1 MKLNITKIKKRYFGE
16 SSKMKFLFAKY
27 AQQPLVENAILFE
40 SFHGKNVSDSP
51 LHMLQELMR
60 QGRAGDFTIY
70 YATNDMEAHQPVV
83 EALKLPVTLVDILS
97 EDYARVL
104 ATCKYLVNN
113 SSFPAWFIRR
123 DGQRYIQTWHGT
135 PLKTLGKRMRLGIE
149 SMYNVQHNFTQA
161 NIITFPNDFTKE
173 VIMRDYNL
181 ELLFCNKAAM
191 LGYPRND
198 VFMRSDGADVRA
210 RCGLEGKTC
219 FAYMPTWR
227 GRSNHSANIEGY
239 AQDLDKILTA
249 IDASLG
255 DDQVFY
261 VNLHSMVA
269 SQIELGGYEHVKP
282 FPAGEDNYEFL
293 NAMDVLVTD
302 YSSVFFDFALTRKP
316 VILFTY
322 DIDEYLED
330 RGLYLD
336 ISTMPFRQVS
346 TTQELIESMQSGD
359 YADYRYWEGDFAN
372 YLKYDSAQNAAK
384 ALDLLFDDE
393 AEGVPVEDYSF
404 NTKREWHSFY
414 PKKQRH
420 VEDIRTIC
428 ETADPQNEIVVFNKS
443 TFTEDMSAFLHDNYR
458 DAFQYMFTI
467 YSCPRTIAEDVE
479 SQKSDKVAA
488 VLEQRNRRRIFG
500 PLNIVGDTRET
511 AFTPQEGT
519 SLIENSKTGQ
529 LVDGVNTAPVAI
541 GNVGNE
547 LHVQL
552 LSDEFDYQRVFFMV
566 SGLLKA
572 VRDLTPEELASKTA
586 VLDLRQAATI
596 GNTKV
601 GTNVRVGFAGTRKA
615 DGADAQV
622 VFICPIVE
630 KSVTQNN
637 PAFLTKPFFFDL
649 ESFSYAERHESNYL
663 NSMLPEE
670 SCALLAMARASDNAL
685 QVKLAKRDD
694 YLRHIA
700 KGHLTKLKVGRSGVS
715 IAAKFALET
724 FHVVAFKLKYRSFDE
739 NIEYELPTTVRAA
752 GQGERAS
759 ASFKPEDFELKE
771 VFWDV
776 YLRVVNNDLGID
788 MDVPVRVPALIRY
801 RMLASNMQIE
811 LPDGNVLFPG
821 YGRGAASLYFVY
833 RPLCEY
839 DSAAY
844 RRRELAAYAAY
855 RLLRPY
861 WRSKNILIVHEK
873 FCSTA
878 QDNGYYFFKYCM
890 DQLPADEKARIFYI
904 MDMKAKDAANL
915 AGYEGNVL
923 EFMSFKHL
931 LYAQAAKIDIASDS
945 TSHLFTWRPKPSVVA
960 HAFKRKKT
968 FFLQHGVTA
977 LKRVDYI
984 FGKRGTSPMAY
995 FLTTSKP
1002 EQKIVTEHFGYTT
1015 AQAPVLGF
1023 SRWDV
1028 LEDKSNKSAPM
1039 ILIMPTWRQWLEE
1052 QTDEVFV
1059 QSEYFQRYSQLI
1071 QSPDFAKLLADN
1083 NATAKFFIHPKLSS
1097 MLGNFDASNERIQ
1110 LIEQG
1115 STPLNELMMHCSM
1128 LITDYSSVCWD
1139 VLYMDKPVSFYQFDK
1154 ERYNNVVGS
1163 YIDFDRD
1170 LPGDS
1175 CGELD
1180 QLLESVAASFERGFE
1195 LAPEHARRAARWYE
1209 NKDKL
1214 NRKRTYDYIV
1224 EQGY

>member
-1 MKLNITKIKKRYFGE
+1 MKVDITKIKKRYFGE
-16 SSKMKFLFAKY
+16 ASKMKFLFAKY
-27 AQQPLVENAILFE
+27 AEQPLNEKAILFE
-40 SFHGKNVSDSP
+40 SFHGKNISDSP

-60 QGRAGDFTIY
+60 QGKASDFEIY
-70 YATNDMEAHQPVV
+70 YATNDVESHQPVV
-83 EALKLPVTLVDILS
+83 DALKLPVTLVDILS

-104 ATCKYLVNN
+104 ATSKYLVNN

-123 DGQRYIQTWHGT
+123 DRQRYIQTWHGT

-198 VFMRSDGADVRA
+198 VFMKANPAEVRA
-210 RCGLEGKTC
+210 RHNLEGKTC

-239 AQDLDKILTA
+239 AKELDAILTK
-249 IDASLG
+249 IDAAL
-255 DDQVFY
+255 DPDQMFF

-269 SQIELGGYEHVKP
+269 SQIELSGYEHIRP
-282 FPAGEDNYEFL
+282 FPAEEDNYEFL

-302 YSSVFFDFALTRKP
+302 YSSVFFDFALTHKP

-336 ISTMPFRQVS
+336 IATMPFKQVS
-346 TTQELIESMQSGD
+346 TTDELIASMNSSD
-359 YADYRYWEGDFAN
+359 YADFHYWEGGFGE
-372 YLKYDSAQNAAK
+372 YLKYDSADNAAR

-393 AEGVPVEDYSF
+393 AEGVPIEDYSY
-404 NTKREWHSFY
+404 NTKREWHAFY
-414 PKKQRH
+414 PRKQRH
-420 VEDIRTIC
+420 VEDINTIC
-428 ETADPQNEIVVFNKS
+428 KTADPQTEVVVFNKN

-467 YSCPRTIAEDVE
+467 DSCPRTIAEDVE
-479 SQKSDKVAA
+479 MQKSDKVAA
-488 VLEQRNRRRIFG
+488 QIEQRNMRRIFG
-500 PLNIVGDTRET
+500 PLNIAGPVRET
-511 AFTPQEGT
+511 AFIPEEKT
-519 SLIENSKTGQ
+519 SLIENAKKGNI
-529 LVDGVNTAPVAI
+529 LDGLHTVPVAI
-541 GNVGNE
+541 GNVDNK
-547 LHVQL
+547 LRVQL
-552 LSDEFDYQRVFFMV
+552 LSGDYDIQKTFFMV
-566 SGLLKA
+566 SGLLVF
-572 VRDLTPEELASKTA
+572 VRDLTPEEREQGAA
-586 VLDLRQAATI
+586 IIELRQAALCR
-596 GNTKV
+596 NTKV
-601 GTNVRVGFAGTRKA
+601 GTNVRVGFAGVPKA
-615 DGADAQV
+615 EPNSAP
-622 VFICPIVE
+622 VFISPIVE
-630 KSVTQNN
+630 KSTTQNN
-637 PAFLTKPFFFDL
+637 PVFLTKPFFLEL
-649 ESFSYAERHESNYL
+649 ESFTHQERQASNYL
-663 NSMLPEE
+663 NNMQPGDN
-670 SCALLAMARASDNAL
+670 CALLAMARERDNAL
-685 QVKLAKRDD
+685 QLKLAKRDD
-694 YLRHIA
+694 YLRHVA
-700 KGHLTKLKVGRSGVS
+700 KGRLSKLSVKRDHVTIKAHVE
-715 IAAKFALET
+715 LET
-724 FHVVAFKLKYRSFDE
+724 FHVAGFRLKYRSVDE
-739 NIEYELPTTVRAA
+739 DICYDLPTQIKKTSKDVVAA
-752 GQGERAS
+752 T
-759 ASFKPEDFELKE
+759 SFKPSDYSFKE
-771 VFWDV
+771 IYWDV
-776 YLRVVNNDLGID
+776 YLRVVNEELGID
-788 MDVPVRVPALIRY
+788 MDIPVRCPAPIRY
-801 RMLASNMQIE
+801 HMLTANMQIE
-811 LPDGNVLFPG
+811 LEDGNVFFPG

-833 RPLCEY
+833 RPECAY
-839 DSAAY
+839 DSSVY
-844 RRRELAAYAAY
+844 RRRELAAYFTY

-861 WRSKNILIVHEK
+861 WKSKNILIVHEK

-890 DQLPADEKARIFYI
+890 DELPPEEKKRIFYI
-904 MDMKAKDAANL
+904 MDMNAKDAGNL
-915 AGYEGNVL
+915 NGYESNVL

-931 LYAQAAKIDIASDS
+931 VYALAANIDIASDS

-995 FLTTSKP
+995 FLTTSKS
-1002 EQKIVTEHFGYTT
+1002 EQKIVTDHFGYTT

-1028 LEDKSNKSAPM
+1028 LEDKSDKRQPM
-1039 ILIMPTWRQWLEE
+1039 VLIMPTWRQWLEE

-1059 QSEYFQRYSQLI
+1059 QSEYFKRYSELI
-1071 QSPDFAKLLADN
+1071 ASPRFAKLLEDN

-1097 MLGNFDASNERIQ
+1097 MLGNFNASNERIE
-1110 LIEQG
+1110 LIPQG
-1115 STPLNELMMHCSM
+1115 STPLNKLMMQCSM

-1163 YIDFDRD
+1163 YIDFERD

-1175 CGELD
+1175 CNELD
-1180 QLLESVAASFERGFE
+1180 QLLDSVEGSFERGFKLTE
-1195 LAPEHARRAARWYE
+1195 QHAERAGRWYE

-1214 NRKRTYDYIV
+1214 NRKRTYDYIIN
-1224 EQGY
+1224 QGF